1 MRELLETAYTHD
13 ADCDYFTVSACE
25 RWSITMVKRLKR
37 ERPDEVKIVKENAD
51 GTLMAH
57 IPFEWMRIVPKRN
70 TKNFKGNTRALERY
84 REGKKRKSL
93 TV

>member
-13 ADCDYFTVSACE
+13 ADCNYFTVSACE

-37 ERPDEVKIVKENAD
+37 ERPDEVKIVRENPD

-57 IPFEWMRIVPKRN
+57 IPFEWMRIVPKRATSN
-70 TKNFKGNTRALERY
+70 PNGTPVNFKKKTNTNKL
-84 REGKKRKSL
+84 SL
-93 TV
+93 